1 MGNGR
6 RWVMNQRV
14 EALISAA
21 SLLTTEEQLAVVE
34 RILSVV
40 QPTNVDVDAEW
51 IDEAED
57 RMAAY
62 DRGEVETFDADA
74 VLEELR
80 SRSRTKA

>member
-1 MGNGR
+1 
-6 RWVMNQRV
+6 MNQRV

-21 SLLTTEEQLAVVE
+21 SLLTTEEKLTVVE
-34 RILSVV
+34 RILSAV
-40 QPTNVDVDAEW
+40 QPTNVDVDAAW
-51 IDEAED
+51 IEEAED

-74 VLEELR
+74 VLAELR